1 MSKSPGKHGFS
12 GYILVLFTAIGI
24 FVLLQ
29 EKNPGVKSMTAEE
42 AAQLLSG
49 DTAVVLLD
57 VRTLEEW
64 SSSTGHLRNAILI
77 PLQDLHSQINKL
89 NTFRERLIIVYCR
102 SGNRSDR
109 AARLLSDSGFNV
121 VNLSGGIREWNSK
134 KYPVLQEMVE

>member
-1 MSKSPGKHGFS
+1 
-12 GYILVLFTAIGI
+12 
-24 FVLLQ
+24 
-29 EKNPGVKSMTAEE
+29 MTAEE